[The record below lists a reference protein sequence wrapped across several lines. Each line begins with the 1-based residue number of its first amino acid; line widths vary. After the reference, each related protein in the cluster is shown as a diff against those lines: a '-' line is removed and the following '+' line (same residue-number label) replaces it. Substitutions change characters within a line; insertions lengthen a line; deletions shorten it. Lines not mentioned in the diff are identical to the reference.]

1 MGITIDRKAAEKV
14 FAKALALARSSKP
27 LPAEWLERTRK
38 VAAAKSK
45 TFTPVLGNALLA
57 KATDRKVDAFSLR
70 EGEGHRS
77 YSARSLAKEVFVPA
91 CAGAGIDI
99 RSAGAEPLN
108 NQPFFHAERIAP
120 DINVRENA
128 REELAYLCEC
138 IERVDFLE
146 NQKAL
151 QGLAAFLRSRIEA
164 TGAIHKV
171 ELGTLRLSLAD
182 LERALDRFV
191 AEDPE
196 GGKTG
201 QAIGAAILDLVFEDV
216 RTRRVNDP
224 GVKWPGDV
232 GVFVK
237 DKLLQS
243 AEVKQRPA
251 TETEILLFAQRL
263 QNAGVGRALV
273 LAFAQGKAPLDSE
286 SLREK
291 AARLYGIELAL
302 FLRPSQLLREAVRWA
317 QSEVPVALDALPKR
331 GLARLSEIEA
341 SQDRREG
348 WANIFSFA
356 TRS

>member
-1 MGITIDRKAAEKV
+1 MGLTIDRKAAEKV

-27 LPAEWLERTRK
+27 LPAEWLERTRL
-38 VAAAKSK
+38 VAKAKSK

-57 KATDRKVDAFSLR
+57 KATDRRVDAFSLR
-70 EGEGHRS
+70 EGEGHKS

-91 CAGAGIDI
+91 CASAGIDI
-99 RSAGAEPLN
+99 RSTGAEPLN
-108 NQPFFHAERIAP
+108 NQPFFHAERIGP

-151 QGLAAFLRSRIEA
+151 QALAAFLRARLAA

-171 ELGTLRLSLAD
+171 ELGTLRLSLAG
-182 LERALDRFV
+182 LEKALDSFV

-263 QNAGVGRALV
+263 QKAGVGRALV
-273 LAFAQGKAPLDSE
+273 LAFAQGKAPLDPE

-291 AARLYGIELAL
+291 AAGLYGIELAV
-302 FLRPSQLLREAVRWA
+302 FLKPSQLLREAVRWA
-317 QSEVPVALDALPKR
+317 QHEVPVALDALPKG
-331 GLARLSEIEA
+331 GLSRLGEIEA
-341 SQDRREG
+341 SQGRREA
-348 WANIFSFA
+348 WAEMFA
-356 TRS
+356 AQR